1 LWIFVYFQNKTA
13 FFHGKSVY
21 LRILTRGGK
30 LMDLSDDIHLLSGVG
45 PKRAENLKE
54 LGIQTIEDLLTYY
67 PFRYEDIKEKE
78 LNEIQDQ
85 EKVTLKGLVVSE
97 PVVSRYGYKKSRM
110 MFRMMQEHAVINV
123 SFFNQPYLKDKVVLS
138 EEIAV
143 YGKWDAKRKALN
155 GMKILAAKND
165 GEDFAPIYHVNKK
178 VRQSSLIQLIRAGF
192 DTYGHL
198 IPEILPEELLEK
210 YRLMPR
216 KEAIFAM
223 HFPNNPNESHQA
235 KRRVVFE
242 EFFLF
247 QLKMQGLKRQEKAE
261 KNGLSIHYDV
271 ERLKAFTQKLPFE
284 LTAAQK
290 KVTNEICRDL
300 MSVNHMQRLLQGD
313 VGSGK
318 TVVAA
323 IALYA
328 TMTAGFQG
336 ALMVP
341 TEILAQQHMESLQQL
356 YDPLEV
362 HTALLTGSTKA
373 KERRA
378 ILMQLANGEIDIVIG
393 THALIQED
401 VVFHNLGLVI
411 TDEQH
416 RFGVNQRKILREK
429 GLKPDVLFMTAT
441 PIPRTLAIT
450 AYGEMDVSIIDEMP
464 AGRIPIE
471 TRWIRPPQLD
481 TVLDWMQKE
490 LARGHQAYVICPLIE
505 ESEALDV
512 KNATEIFEH
521 MAAFFQPNYEVGL
534 LHGKMKNQ
542 EKDEIMQEFKD
553 NQLQILVSTTV
564 IEVGVNVPNAT
575 VMLIMDADRF
585 GLAQLHQLRGRVGR
599 GSEAS
604 YCILVANPKN
614 EMGVERMKIMTET
627 NNGFVLSEKDL
638 ELRGPGEVFGA
649 RQSGI
654 PQFAVGDIVTDFNI
668 LEVARQEA
676 NAVWK
681 KERWWVLPQYQ
692 GLADKIKPH
701 EAQEQFFD

>member
-1 LWIFVYFQNKTA
+1 MMK
-13 FFHGKSVY
+13 
-21 LRILTRGGK
+21 LTDP
-30 LMDLSDDIHLLSGVG
+30 LHTLSGVG
-45 PKRAENLKE
+45 PKRAEAFSE
-54 LGIQTIEDLLTYY
+54 LGIYTVLDLLTYY
-67 PFRYEDIKEKE
+67 PFRYEDIQEKE
-78 LNEIQDQ
+78 IEEIQDQ

-97 PVVSRYGYKKSRM
+97 PVLSRYGYKKSRLN
-110 MFRMMQEHAVINV
+110 FRIMQDHAVINV
-123 SFFNQPYLKDKVVLS
+123 SFFNQPYLKDKIILS

-155 GMKILAAKND
+155 GMKILASKNE
-165 GEDFAPIYHVNKK
+165 GEDFAPIYHVNKR
-178 VRQSSLIQLIRAGF
+178 VRQSSLIQLIRTGF

-198 IPEILPEELLEK
+198 VEETLPLELMQK
-210 YRLMPR
+210 YRLMDR
-216 KEAIFAM
+216 QEAMFAM
-223 HFPNNPNESHQA
+223 HFPKNPEESHLA
-235 KRRVVFE
+235 KRRMVFE
-242 EFFLF
+242 EFLLF
-247 QLKMQGLKRQEKAE
+247 QLKMQGLKKQEKAE
-261 KNGLSIHYDV
+261 KNGLAIQYDV
-271 ERLKAFTQKLPFE
+271 QRLKAFTKRLPFE
-284 LTAAQK
+284 LTQAQK

-300 MSVNHMQRLLQGD
+300 MSPQHMQRLLQGD

-328 TMTAGFQG
+328 VMTAGFQG

-356 YDPLEV
+356 FDPLEV
-362 HTALLTGSTKA
+362 RTALLTGSTRA
-373 KERRA
+373 KERRE
-378 ILMQLANGEIDIVIG
+378 ILEQLASGEIDVIIG
-393 THALIQED
+393 THALIQDD
-401 VVFHNLGLVI
+401 VVFRRLGLVI

-429 GLKPDVLFMTAT
+429 GQKPDVLFMTAT

-481 TVLDWMQKE
+481 TVLEWTTKE

-521 MAAFFQPNYEVGL
+521 MSEFFSPDYQVGL

-542 EKDEIMQEFKD
+542 EKDEIMQQFKE
-553 NQLQILVSTTV
+553 NKLQLLVSTTV

-575 VMLIMDADRF
+575 IMLIMDADRF

-614 EMGVERMKIMTET
+614 EMGIERMKIMTET

-649 RQSGI
+649 RQSGL
-654 PQFAVGDIVTDFNI
+654 PEFAIGDIVTDFNI
-668 LEVARQEA
+668 LEAARQEA
-676 NAVWK
+676 SLIWK
-681 KERWWVLPQYQ
+681 KKQWWLLPDYRDLAEEVQPAEGEHQY
-692 GLADKIKPH
+692 
-701 EAQEQFFD
+701 FD

>member
-1 LWIFVYFQNKTA
+1 
-13 FFHGKSVY
+13 
-21 LRILTRGGK
+21 
-30 LMDLSDDIHLLSGVG
+30 
-45 PKRAENLKE
+45 
-54 LGIQTIEDLLTYY
+54 
-67 PFRYEDIKEKE
+67 
-78 LNEIQDQ
+78 
-85 EKVTLKGLVVSE
+85 
-97 PVVSRYGYKKSRM
+97 M
-110 MFRMMQEHAVINV
+110 MFRMMQDHAVINV
-123 SFFNQPYLKDKVVLS
+123 SFFNQPYLKDKIVMS

-143 YGKWDAKRKALN
+143 YGKWDAKRKSLN

-178 VRQSSLIQLIRAGF
+178 VRQSSLIQLIRTGF
-192 DTYGHL
+192 EKYGEL
-198 IPEILPEELLEK
+198 ISEILPKDLLEK

-216 KEAIFAM
+216 REAMFAM
-223 HFPNNPNESHQA
+223 HFPSNPEESHLA

-261 KNGLSIHYDV
+261 KNGLIIQYDV
-271 ERLKAFTQKLPFE
+271 DRLKSFTQKLPFE

-300 MSVNHMQRLLQGD
+300 MSPNHMQRLLQGD

-362 HTALLTGSTKA
+362 RTALLTGSTKT
-373 KERRA
+373 KERRE
-378 ILMQLANGEIDIVIG
+378 ILAQLAIGEIDIIIG

-401 VVFHNLGLVI
+401 VLFHRLGLVI

-416 RFGVNQRKILREK
+416 RFGVNQRRVLREK

-450 AYGEMDVSIIDEMP
+450 AFGEMDVSIIDEMP

-481 TVLDWMQKE
+481 TVLEWMEKE

-521 MAAFFQPNYEVGL
+521 MSAFFNPTYQVGL

-542 EKDEIMQEFKD
+542 EKEEIMQEFKE
-553 NQLQILVSTTV
+553 NNLQLLVSTTV

-599 GSEAS
+599 GSDAS

-614 EMGVERMKIMTET
+614 DMGVERMKIMTET

-649 RQSGI
+649 RQSGV

-676 NAVWK
+676 NAIWK
-681 KERWWVLPQYQ
+681 KEQWWVLPEYR
-692 GLADKIKPH
+692 GVADKIKPNDS
-701 EAQEQFFD
+701 EQQFFD

>member
-1 LWIFVYFQNKTA
+1 MN
-13 FFHGKSVY
+13 
-21 LRILTRGGK
+21 
-30 LMDLSDDIHLLSGVG
+30 LSDGIGVLSGVG

-54 LGIQTIEDLLTYY
+54 LGIETVEDLLTYY
-67 PFRYEDIKEKE
+67 PFRYDDIQEKE
-78 LNEIQDQ
+78 ISEIQDQ
-85 EKVTLKGLVVSE
+85 EKVTLKGIAVSE
-97 PVVSRYGYKKSRM
+97 AVVSRYGYKKSRLT
-110 MFRMMQEHAVINV
+110 FRMMQDHAVINV
-123 SFFNQPYLKDKVVLS
+123 SFFNQPYLKDKIIQS

-155 GMKILAAKND
+155 GMKILASKND
-165 GEDFAPIYHVNKK
+165 GEEFAPIYHVNKK
-178 VRQSSLIQLIRAGF
+178 VRQSSLIQLIRTGF
-192 DTYGHL
+192 EKYESL
-198 IPEILPEELLEK
+198 IEEILPLELLEK
-210 YRLMPR
+210 YRLMSR
-216 KEAIFAM
+216 KEAMFAM
-223 HFPNNPNESHQA
+223 HFPTTPEESHQA

-242 EFFLF
+242 EFLLF
-247 QLKMQGLKRQEKAE
+247 QLKIQGLKKQEKAE
-261 KNGLSIHYDV
+261 KNGLAIYYDV
-271 ERLKAFTQKLPFE
+271 DRLKEFTQSLPFE
-284 LTAAQK
+284 LTKAQK

-300 MSVNHMQRLLQGD
+300 MSPRHMQRLLQGD

-356 YDPLEV
+356 YNPLEV
-362 HTALLTGSTKA
+362 RTALLTGSTKT
-373 KERRA
+373 KERRE
-378 ILMQLANGEIDIVIG
+378 ILAQLASGEIDIIIG

-401 VVFHNLGLVI
+401 VLFHQLGLVI

-416 RFGVNQRKILREK
+416 RFGVNQRRILREK

-481 TVLDWMQKE
+481 TVLDWMRKE
-490 LARGHQAYVICPLIE
+490 LKQGHQVYVICPLIE

-512 KNATEIFEH
+512 KNATEIYEH
-521 MAAFFQPNYEVGL
+521 MTEVFHPDYQVGL
-534 LHGKMKNQ
+534 LHGKMKNA
-542 EKDEIMQEFKD
+542 EKDSIMQEFKE
-553 NQLQILVSTTV
+553 NHLQLLVSTTV

-654 PQFAVGDIVTDFNI
+654 PQFIVGDIVSDFNI

-676 NAVWK
+676 SDIWK
-681 KERWWVLPQYQ
+681 KINWWVLPDYQ
-692 GLADKIKPH
+692 GLAKKVKPAED
-701 EAQEQFFD
+701 EAQFFD

>member
-1 LWIFVYFQNKTA
+1 
-13 FFHGKSVY
+13 
-21 LRILTRGGK
+21 
-30 LMDLSDDIHLLSGVG
+30 MDLSDDISLLSGVG

-192 DTYGHL
+192 DIYGNL

-247 QLKMQGLKRQEKAE
+247 QLRMQGLKRQEKAE

-284 LTAAQK
+284 LTMAQK

-300 MSVNHMQRLLQGD
+300 MSSNHMQRLLQGD

-378 ILMQLANGEIDIVIG
+378 ILMQLANGEIDIIIG
-393 THALIQED
+393 THALIQDD

-481 TVLDWMQKE
+481 TVLEWMQKE

-521 MAAFFQPNYEVGL
+521 MSAFFQPDYQVGL

-676 NAVWK
+676 NAIWK
-681 KERWWVLPQYQ
+681 KEQWWILPQYQ
-692 GLADKIKPH
+692 GIADKIKPH

>member
-1 LWIFVYFQNKTA
+1 MDITDLV
-13 FFHGKSVY
+13 SV
-21 LRILTRGGK
+21 LP
-30 LMDLSDDIHLLSGVG
+30 GVG
-45 PKRAENLKE
+45 PKRAENLQE
-54 LGIQTIEDLLTYY
+54 LGIATIEDLLTYY
-67 PFRYEDIKEKE
+67 PFRYDDIQEKD
-78 LNEIQDQ
+78 LSEIQDQ

-97 PVVSRYGYKKSRM
+97 AVVSRYGYKKSRLT
-110 MFRMMQEHAVINV
+110 FRMMQEHAVINV
-123 SFFNQPYLKDKVVLS
+123 SFFNQPFLKDKVVLS

-143 YGKWDAKRKALN
+143 YGKWDAKRKSLN
-155 GMKILAAKND
+155 GMKILASKGDN
-165 GEDFAPIYHVNKK
+165 EDFAPIYHVNKK
-178 VRQSSLIQLIRAGF
+178 VRQSTLVQLIRTAF
-192 DTYGHL
+192 EEYGSL
-198 IPEILPEELLEK
+198 IEEILPNDLLEK

-216 KEAIFAM
+216 KEAMWAM
-223 HFPNNPNESHQA
+223 HFPSNPEESHQA

-247 QLKMQGLKRQEKAE
+247 QLKMQGLKKQEKAE
-261 KNGLSIHYDV
+261 KNGLAVQYDV
-271 ERLKAFTQKLPFE
+271 DRLKTFTQGLPFE
-284 LTAAQK
+284 LTGAQK

-300 MSVNHMQRLLQGD
+300 RSPKHMQRLLQGD

-356 YDPLEV
+356 FDPLEV
-362 HTALLTGSTKA
+362 RTALLTGSTKT
-373 KERRA
+373 KERRL
-378 ILMQLANGEIDIVIG
+378 ILEELANGEIDIVVG
-393 THALIQED
+393 THALIQQD
-401 VVFHNLGLVI
+401 VSFHQLGLVI

-481 TVLDWMQKE
+481 TVLEWMEKE
-490 LARGHQAYVICPLIE
+490 LARGHQAYIICPLIE
-505 ESEALDV
+505 E
-512 KNATEIFEH
+512 
-521 MAAFFQPNYEVGL
+521 
-534 LHGKMKNQ
+534 
-542 EKDEIMQEFKD
+542 KDDIMQEFKD
-553 NQLQILVSTTV
+553 NQLQLLVSTTV

-599 GSEAS
+599 GSSAS

-627 NNGFVLSEKDL
+627 TNGFVLSERDL

-649 RQSGI
+649 RQSGV

-676 NAVWK
+676 SALWQV
-681 KERWWVLPQYQ
+681 KEWWQYPAYQ
-692 GLADKIKPH
+692 GLANRVKPQD
-701 EAQEQFFD
+701 EAAQFFD